1 MIEAVAAFIA
11 ELMLEGAGEV
21 SEDRLVSRIVRWVAV
36 IARVVATGLFG
47 LFLLAGAFALGKQ
60 SQLAFWSFLAVA
72 LLMIGFAIYDIW
84 RFARLRRRESVVD
97 KEAKLS

>member
-21 SEDRLVSRIVRWVAV
+21 SENRRVSRIMRWVAV
-36 IARVVATGLFG
+36 IARVVAIGLLG
-47 LFLLAGAFALGKQ
+47 VFLLVGAFALGKQ
-60 SQLAFWSFLAVA
+60 SRLAFWSFLGVA

-84 RFARLRRRESVVD
+84 WFARLRRRELAAGR
-97 KEAKLS
+97 EARLS